1 MIEIIAYSVMSNHL
15 HIVLRTRPDFLDDLS
30 AEEVAMRWLA
40 IFPRV
45 RDENGAPVTMD
56 KIGIRHITADALRLE
71 EIRDRLQSISWFM
84 RCLNENIARRAN
96 KEDNCKGRFWEGR
109 FKCQA
114 LLDEAALLT
123 CMAYV
128 DLNPIRAGMAETP
141 EESDFTSIQERIDH
155 LNAQQ
160 TFEIK
165 DDLLNND
172 SESEMQESLHL
183 NKENPATVLW
193 LHPFKSETPNGP
205 ASIISL
211 TLEEYLDLV
220 DWTGRQ
226 IVEGKRGAIPDH
238 LAPILARL
246 NISTDR
252 WIDTVQGYGGLFY
265 RVVSQ
270 LENILAAARRAGQ
283 LWLKGKKSSRLAF
296 NPA

>member
-1 MIEIIAYSVMSNHL
+1 LDELSGEEIA
-15 HIVLRTRPDFLDDLS
+15 R
-30 AEEVAMRWLA
+30 RWLA

-45 RDENGAPVTMD
+45 RDENGAQVTMD
-56 KIGIRHITADALRLE
+56 KIGIRQIAADLERLE
-71 EIRDRLQSISWFM
+71 QIRDRLQSVSWFM

-128 DLNPIRAGMAETP
+128 DLNPIRAGMAVTP

-155 LNAQQ
+155 RNDQQ
-160 TFEIK
+160 LTEIN
-165 DDLLNND
+165 DDLINNG
-172 SESEMQESLHL
+172 SESEIPESLYI
-183 NKENPATVLW
+183 NGENPVSEPW
-193 LHPFKSETPNGP
+193 LHPFKSETPTGP
-205 ASIISL
+205 DSILSL

-226 IVEGKRGAIPDH
+226 IVEGKRGVIPDY
-238 LAPILARL
+238 LAPILTRL
-246 NISTDR
+246 SISTDQ
-252 WIDTVQGYGGLFY
+252 WLDTVQGYGGLFY
-265 RVVSQ
+265 RVVGQ
-270 LENILAAARRAGQ
+270 IENILAAAGRAGR